1 MEGCPSAAAACTDV
15 RCAKLILRAEYS
27 ALHSIRQEAFRR
39 RRASDT
45 ASKKLSAAGSWTKN
59 TVNEPGGVTKTGRA
73 SSRNDRTHQPQSR

>member
-15 RCAKLILRAEYS
+15 RYTKLILRAGYG

-45 ASKKLSAAGSWTKN
+45 ASKKICRALSACQE
-59 TVNEPGGVTKTGRA
+59 VGRQKY
-73 SSRNDRTHQPQSR
+73 REQLEL